1 MVTTL
6 PQLATPTKEGI
17 AMSTQHRRGHSRRD
31 FLRIAGASAVAAGVL
46 PRRLLGAVGL
56 ESPRATVG
64 IVRNASIR
72 QALVEA
78 IHLAGGLGFIEPG
91 QTVLLKPNQ
100 VAPTWHPMTTN
111 PEVLYEL
118 AKLVGEAG
126 ARRVFI
132 SDQCVGTFTDNW
144 MVAKVSRHFEA
155 AKDAQSDLGGAVE
168 VLPVPLAEAAPYLP
182 NGTSPWRMVK
192 PARASW
198 FIEDGRNVG
207 FQMAELLFQADH
219 VINVPCCKGHELT
232 WFTLTLKNFV
242 GMISVASR
250 TYFHGRTNKA
260 AGGWNYKT
268 SSEAIAELNLPLAP
282 SLNIIDATRPLHSGS
297 QTHGN
302 STKID
307 TIIASTDRIA
317 ADIVGV
323 ALLRTLENEKRIH
336 SISPWQHPMITH
348 AQKLGLGVLGRES
361 MTVKHRGVPNIDQI
375 LGEMA

>member
-1 MVTTL
+1 
-6 PQLATPTKEGI
+6 
-17 AMSTQHRRGHSRRD
+17 MSIKPLGRRD
-31 FLRIAGASAVAAGVL
+31 FLKIAGASAVMAGTL
-46 PRRLLGAVGL
+46 PRSLAAAMT
-56 ESPRATVG
+56 PKATVG
-64 IVRNASIR
+64 IARNLSVAN
-72 QALVEA
+72 ALREAVEM
-78 IHLAGGLGFIEPG
+78 AGGLGFIKPG

-118 AKLVGEAG
+118 AKMVAEAG

-132 SDQCVGTFTDNW
+132 SDQCVGLFTDNI
-144 MVAKVSRHFEA
+144 MVAKVSRHWEA
-155 AKDAQSDLGGAVE
+155 GKDAESDLGGEVE

-182 NGTSPWRMVK
+182 NGASPWRIVRHPK
-192 PARASW
+192 ASW
-198 FIEDGRNVG
+198 FIEDGNNVG
-207 FQMAELLFQADH
+207 FQMAELLFQVDH
-219 VINVPCCKGHELT
+219 VINVPCCKGHDLT

-242 GMISVASR
+242 GMISVPSR
-250 TYFHGRTNKA
+250 SYFHGRTNEA
-260 AGGWNYKT
+260 AGGWNYRT
-268 SSEAIAELNLPLAP
+268 SSEAIAELNLPLTP

-297 QTHGN
+297 QTRGN

-348 AQKLGLGVLGRES
+348 AQKLGLGVLDREA
-361 MTVKHRGVPNIDQI
+361 MTVKHTGVPNIDRI
-375 LGEMA
+375 LGQMA